1 MEKCI
6 SYATSPA
13 DGDLANSL
21 TCHGFFIAHH
31 RLPALT
37 ATFDVTRTR
46 LLDALRRPNR
56 LAGRNFYYNSSLYPS
71 GAYRPL
77 PCTRGCHRSLPLST
91 VDLTQDNFEDVIQKN
106 AVVLVDFW
114 APWCGPCRAFAPVYE
129 AASDLHPDVVFAK
142 VNTEDQQG
150 LAAAFQ
156 IRSIPTLML
165 FRDQIVLFSQP
176 GSLPGAAL
184 DEILTKARALD
195 MDMVRKEIAEQNS
208 TA

>member
-1 MEKCI
+1 
-6 SYATSPA
+6 
-13 DGDLANSL
+13 
-21 TCHGFFIAHH
+21 
-31 RLPALT
+31 
-37 ATFDVTRTR
+37 
-46 LLDALRRPNR
+46 
-56 LAGRNFYYNSSLYPS
+56 
-71 GAYRPL
+71 
-77 PCTRGCHRSLPLST
+77 LST

-106 AVVLVDFW
+106 PMVLVDFW